1 MTIKISKPSIT
12 SSKSNNDLFEQIEK
26 WISLRPKFDT
36 KILAKRGCWPITEKH
51 YKKFTINKRNGSKRD
66 LVTVNYK
73 LKNLQSNLKNHFE
86 KVYNVSKYAYA
97 FVPKNA
103 SNDSITDAKEAFH
116 KDALRPKG
124 VVSNALAH
132 TNKKVVISIDL
143 KDFFPTISFPRV
155 MGMLKTTPYNYS
167 NRQAAVIASLVCLPK
182 DIDEKRGLPQG
193 APTSPLFSN
202 LICNK
207 LDYQLGKLARKYD
220 LTYTRYADDLTFST
234 NNIKRISPQ
243 KLVERVTQ
251 HVERNGFKV
260 NESKTKIMF
269 KEQRQMVTGILVND
283 GLNLNKKHVD
293 ALRATLYNLEYKY
306 NSVKDAAKAFCKLSD
321 RKAFDAFLPVGFYDG
336 GRIGRFVKAKQ
347 KGLKGAKRAT
357 DKEFED
363 IYLQH
368 LYGRILWYG
377 QVVTT
382 TIGSPYALTQR
393 QFISPKQHSRIQKY
407 EEMLASFYRISMKF
421 RWPVDHIILK
431 QANKLP
437 HLQSLVKMDP
447 SLQLENFPIEKEE
460 QKLKDA
466 VYKLRADK
474 DEYTKFFNNAPK
486 SLRRVLLAQNR
497 SYSSFNLDTF
507 KQSVDFGWPDPVK
520 QQEVFAELNTGMLAD
535 LFHKCTSGDGH
546 NVKKLILEMVKIIR
560 PRMRYLS
567 SNVRKKIIR
576 VHRELLTLIRN
587 EGDDVRIDLEKET
600 KQTELAIQA
609 IRDLKAEVRLHE
621 DDTGN
626 FYQKIIQPA
635 LKNSKMESLI
645 SIERDGMAP
654 RLVTDIKAWCS
665 ALTNLL
671 ISVKQHLDKSERI
684 VDSSGK
690 MPLTLIYRDENP
702 VTKAPRAIELYRKNT
717 TLPFKKHLNIDEPA
731 ETGLIKKWL
740 LGGDLTGAVN
750 EFLPVGDLFV
760 HGSYEDIQDLTVN
773 LTEHSYQKEL
783 NVINKK
789 YGRLIFSLEEKTK

>member
-1 MTIKISKPSIT
+1 MTIKISKPSIA
-12 SSKSNNDLFEQIEK
+12 SSKSINDLFEQIEK
-26 WISLRPKFDT
+26 WISLRREFDT
-36 KILAKRGCWPITEKH
+36 SILAERGCWPITEKH

-66 LVTVNYK
+66 LVTVNSK
-73 LKNLQSNLKNHFE
+73 LKGLQSNLKNHFE
-86 KVYNVSKYAYA
+86 KVYSVSKYAYA
-97 FVPKNA
+97 FVPKDPSNA
-103 SNDSITDAKEAFH
+103 STSEGKEAFQ

-155 MGMLKTTPYNYS
+155 MGMLKTSPYNYS
-167 NRQAAVIASLVCLPK
+167 NRQAAVLASLVCLPK
-182 DIDEKRGLPQG
+182 NIDEKRGLPQG

-207 LDYQLGKLARKYD
+207 LDYQLGNLAGKYD

-243 KLVERVTQ
+243 ELVERVTQ

-306 NSVKDAAKAFCKLSD
+306 NSVKEAAKAFWKLSD
-321 RKAFDAFLPVGFYDG
+321 RQAFDAFLPVGFYNG
-336 GRIGRFVKAKQ
+336 GRIGRFVKANQ
-347 KGLKGAKRAT
+347 KGIKGAKRAT

-382 TIGSPYALTQR
+382 TISSPYALTKR

-447 SLQLENFPIEKEE
+447 SLQLENFPIDEEE

-466 VYKLRADK
+466 VYQLRSEK
-474 DEYTKFFNNAPK
+474 VEYTEFFNNAPK
-486 SLRRVLLAQNR
+486 SLRRALLVQNR
-497 SYSSFNLDTF
+497 SHSSFKLDTF
-507 KQSVDFGWPDPVK
+507 KQCVDFGWPDPVK
-520 QQEVFAELNTGMLAD
+520 QQEVFAELNSGILAD
-535 LFHKCTSGDGH
+535 LFHKSTSGDGH
-546 NVKKLILEMVKIIR
+546 NVKELILETVKIIR
-560 PRMRYLS
+560 PRLRYLS
-567 SNVRKKIIR
+567 SNISKKITR
-576 VHRELLTLIRN
+576 VHRELLNLIRN
-587 EGDDVRIDLEKET
+587 EGDDVRIDIEKET

-635 LKNSKMESLI
+635 LKNSGMESLI
-645 SIERDGMAP
+645 IIDKNGMAP
-654 RLVTDIKAWCS
+654 RLITDIQAWCK
-665 ALTNLL
+665 ALTGLL
-671 ISVKQHLDKSERI
+671 ISVKDNLDKSELR
-684 VDSSGK
+684 VESSEE
-690 MPLTLIYRDENP
+690 MPLTLIFRDKNP
-702 VTKAPRAIELYRKNT
+702 VTKVPRAIELYRKNT
-717 TLPFKKHLNIDEPA
+717 TLPFKKRLNIDEPT
-731 ETGLIKKWL
+731 ENGLLKKWL
-740 LGGDLTGAVN
+740 LGGDLTGAVK

-760 HGSYEDIQDLTVN
+760 HGSYEDIEDVTVN
-773 LTEHSYQKEL
+773 LTAHSHQKEQS
-783 NVINKK
+783 VIHKE
-789 YGRLIFSLEEKTK
+789 YGCLIFSLEELVK